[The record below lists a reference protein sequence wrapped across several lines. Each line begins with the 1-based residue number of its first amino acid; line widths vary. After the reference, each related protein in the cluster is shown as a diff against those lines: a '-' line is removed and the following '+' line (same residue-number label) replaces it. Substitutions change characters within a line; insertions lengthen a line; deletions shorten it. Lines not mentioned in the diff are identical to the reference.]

1 LGWFKDGFNR
11 GIKVM
16 TKGAKAASRG
26 SELGV
31 QGGWKQCVQLKRCG
45 SEEDGL
51 TSAARMS
58 AIGKR
63 QGAKA

>member
-1 LGWFKDGFNR
+1 
-11 GIKVM
+11 VM

-31 QGGWKQCVQLKRCG
+31 QGGRKQCVQLKLCG

-58 AIGKR
+58 VIGKR